1 MVTKSLSGQM
11 DLSFTLKFGAEIA
24 FRGEFC
30 RRSVKAQYFLVSF
43 GVGDRICMSSVVMED
58 CKSNR

>member
-1 MVTKSLSGQM
+1 M
-11 DLSFTLKFGAEIA
+11 DLSFTLKFGTEIA

-30 RRSVKAQYFLVSF
+30 RHSVRMQYILVSV

-58 CKSNR
+58 SKSNR

>member
-11 DLSFTLKFGAEIA
+11 DLSFTLKFGTEIA

-30 RRSVKAQYFLVSF
+30 RHSVRTQYFLVLV

-58 CKSNR
+58 SKSNR